1 VRARNGSV
9 EHRRPAWM
17 VARRSGPVR
26 LAVLGLGATLV
37 LMVGCSSNK
46 ATRQVEQNAKLWGQA
61 SCAIVEASSANDQ
74 QNAYGQTKQYSA
86 TAVQQVSSMQQGASQ
101 IDALNSKV
109 NADKTAHNVTSYV
122 PDLKAIQTAAS
133 GLAGGSSGDE
143 QAGWNSLSGA
153 VSDCVAQLPPN
164 LQ

>member
-1 VRARNGSV
+1 MRARNGSV
-9 EHRRPAWM
+9 EHRRRGRAS
-17 VARRSGPVR
+17 RRPGPVR
-26 LAVLGLGATLV
+26 LAALGLGAALV
-37 LMVGCSSNK
+37 LMAGCSSNK
-46 ATRQVEQNAKLWGQA
+46 ASRQVEQNAKLWGQA
-61 SCAIVEASSANDQ
+61 SCSIVEASSATDQ

-86 TAVQQVSSMQQGASQ
+86 TAVQQVSSMQQGATQ
-101 IDALNSKV
+101 IDTLNSKV

-122 PDLKAIQTAAS
+122 PDLKAIQSAAS
-133 GLAGGSSGDE
+133 GLASGSSGDE